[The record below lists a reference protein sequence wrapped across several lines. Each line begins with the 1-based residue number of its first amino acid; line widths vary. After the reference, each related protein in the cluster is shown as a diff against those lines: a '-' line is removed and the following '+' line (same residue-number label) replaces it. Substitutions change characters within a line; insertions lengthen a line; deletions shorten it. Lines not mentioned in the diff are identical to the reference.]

1 MQCRPKMQ
9 ITFPSRLWAPNGL
22 YRTPPE
28 DPPPQFK
35 DEGEEEEWLRAR
47 RQRLE
52 EEAQREV
59 EFNLWYTAWNAA
71 RETTADGQAQRA
83 RDAEHERRR
92 SEVGV
97 GCCGAWGCGCECE
110 GSSCKL
116 QH

>member
-1 MQCRPKMQ
+1 MQ

-28 DPPPQFK
+28 DPLPQFK

-59 EFNLWYTAWNAA
+59 EFNLWHTAWNAA